1 MQKGPDKARITA
13 NSNSEE
19 DNAMSHFNDLCQIN
33 KDAEEK
39 HTEAAKIL
47 RESAAELI
55 DFYEEWLGL
64 PSLYWEDNDGNSYRY
79 VNTGEPCKTAED
91 FRPFPLHRIP
101 SSPDNIFRM
110 AVRTWVGSSDNSYPV
125 SVVIALKLHSV
136 DAERVSLKVQV
147 EDDNPVRVLLN
158 KPGEETWGEV
168 VKTMK
173 KHIVSHLKN
182 RAPSA
187 LR

>member
-1 MQKGPDKARITA
+1 
-13 NSNSEE
+13 
-19 DNAMSHFNDLCQIN
+19 
-33 KDAEEK
+33 
-39 HTEAAKIL
+39 
-47 RESAAELI
+47 
-55 DFYEEWLGL
+55 
-64 PSLYWEDNDGNSYRY
+64 
-79 VNTGEPCKTAED
+79 

-173 KHIVSHLKN
+173 KHIVSHLKK